1 MGEAVAH
8 DSKIEF
14 VEAVRECLASCY
26 GTDFP
31 LAVLGEYVERLK
43 QQGWTP
49 GEIHKL
55 EAAVTKILLAVVSQE
70 ERDSF
75 IRRIIKPRRGTL
87 PGPTSAGP
95 ASGGTCLPPAPEFN
109 RGASNEE
116 PKTS

>member
-1 MGEAVAH
+1 VAR

-31 LAVLGEYVERLK
+31 LAVLGEYVELLK
-43 QQGWTP
+43 QRGWTP
-49 GEIHKL
+49 SEIHKV

-75 IRRIIKPRRGTL
+75 IRRIIKPRSGTF
-87 PGPTSAGP
+87 PRP
-95 ASGGTCLPPAPEFN
+95 ASGGPAGGPVLPPNQEFN
-109 RGASNEE
+109 SGASSQE
-116 PKTS
+116 PKRS